1 MLDIKVLGPGCANCR
16 KLEEVAR
23 EAVAATGVEAEITK
37 VTDMGQIVAYD
48 VLKTPG
54 LVINE
59 KLVSTHE
66 EPQSKRKPMPVRRE
80 KERPAGRSNPVCRR
94 AGSSPEGG

>member
-1 MLDIKVLGPGCANCR
+1 MVTIKVLGPGCGNCR

-23 EAVAATGVEAEITK
+23 RAAQSLDIDAEIVK
-37 VTDMGQIVAYD
+37 VTDMQQIIAYD

-59 KLVSTHE
+59 KLVSSGRIPTAD
-66 EPQSKRKPMPVRRE
+66 SI
-80 KERPAGRSNPVCRR
+80 AGWIKA
-94 AGSSPEGG
+94 AG